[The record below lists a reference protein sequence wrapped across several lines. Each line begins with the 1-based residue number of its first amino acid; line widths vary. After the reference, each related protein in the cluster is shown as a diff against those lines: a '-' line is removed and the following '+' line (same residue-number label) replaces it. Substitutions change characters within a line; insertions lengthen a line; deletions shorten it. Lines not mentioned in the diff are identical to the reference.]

1 MDIRFEKR
9 ISRCAKFFLRST
21 YVLNPSRI
29 FRVLRHR
36 IFTPSNKLHIRN
48 LTRDWHDRDVRI
60 LHANFSILCDFV
72 EKEYGGLDKLE
83 EDIKYFED
91 RPAEDNWGAHLP
103 EKKEMVALYKWYN
116 SINWNDYCSDT
127 PEYTKM
133 TERTTLVIGADNS
146 VDLNHPGYT
155 DEEYRR
161 IVMDN
166 AQAEVDFEN
175 LCTENAIRILKIR
188 QHLWT

>member
-1 MDIRFEKR
+1 MAVRFEKR
-9 ISRCAKFFLRST
+9 ISRCRRFFLRAS
-21 YVLNPSRI
+21 YVLSPNRI
-29 FRVLRHR
+29 FRTLRQI
-36 IFTPSNKLHIRN
+36 IFNPSNKLHIRN
-48 LTRDWHDRDVRI
+48 LTRDWHDRNIRI

-72 EKEYGGLDKLE
+72 EKEYGGIEKLE
-83 EDIKYFED
+83 EDIQYWESQPGD
-91 RPAEDNWGAHLP
+91 DNFGTHIP

-116 SINWNDYCSDT
+116 SIDWNNYCTDT

-133 TERTTLVIGADNS
+133 QETSLLTVKENYLDFS
-146 VDLNHPGYT
+146 HPGYT
-155 DEEYRR
+155 DEEYRK

-188 QHLWT
+188 GHLWT